1 MDSDEELGEVPTYR
15 GIPATM
21 ILINLLEENNVVELA
36 LYATCR
42 FYRQCLRSGSAQIL
56 GVYLYGVDD
65 KNTAQSLIES
75 PGVKEFIPLSLPAL
89 LEFKKLKNV
98 DIHSYKKAKELK
110 LSDVLWHCSK
120 IFANCKKQIS
130 SYKVILLTQ
139 LKITPI
145 VADQTP
151 TLKRV
156 RDLTDSNVDLVI
168 LNIAQTDYNIDS
180 FYINFLKEAYKGQD
194 PVLPEPIFDSIEIE
208 KVMYKESHRRLA
220 VSNLSF
226 EIAEGFSISVG
237 VYSLV
242 KKAGHNHHRK
252 INLDRESNAVVT
264 NVTKMTKVTIE
275 SEDIDSSSKELPLLN
290 SELLFSQEYG
300 GEHVEFSTDEIKSM
314 KNPFGPPMLR
324 LLGFKPVGII
334 CKEKW
339 FLKIG
344 YFLYPS
350 EKNIEGSTVAFN
362 AMHKACSDLDMVAI
376 CVLCT
381 RVNARPTIVALNP
394 CRNPNGLDVAIGFDV
409 IHIPFVENIRDLN
422 IEDEDESSIEP
433 AHKVVMKDL
442 LSSIQFDYK
451 PDMFANPK
459 LQSEYRAIE
468 AIALEEE
475 EIEPFVD
482 TTKPNSNFFQNVNEN
497 LFEEMFGPFGELA
510 IKRTASK
517 SASEGSKKSKLD
529 IDLGL
534 FQERLSKNHIEKYTV
549 SQLKEI
555 LQFNNIDGLPALTG
569 LKKAELVNLVYNHCK

>member
-21 ILINLLEENNVVELA
+21 ILINLLEDNNVVELA
-36 LYATCR
+36 LDATCR
-42 FYRQCLRSGSAQIL
+42 LYRQYLRSGSGQLL

-75 PGVKEFIPLSLPAL
+75 PGVKEIIPFSLPAL
-89 LEFKKLKNV
+89 LEFKRLKSL
-98 DIHSYKKAKELK
+98 DIHIYKKAKELK

-120 IFANCKKQIS
+120 TFANCKKQIS

-139 LKITPI
+139 LKQTPI

-194 PVLPEPIFDSIEIE
+194 PVLPEPIFDSLEIE
-208 KVMYKESHRRLA
+208 KIMYKESHRRLA

-237 VYSLV
+237 VYSLI
-242 KKAGHNHHRK
+242 KKAGYNHHRK
-252 INLDRESNAVVT
+252 INLDRENNAVVT
-264 NVTKMTKVTIE
+264 NVTKMTKVTTE
-275 SEDIDSSSKELPLLN
+275 SKDSPSKELPLLN
-290 SELLFSQEYG
+290 SELLFYQEYG
-300 GEHVEFSTDEIKSM
+300 GERVEFSTDEIKSM

-324 LLGFKPVGII
+324 LLGFKPVGNI

-339 FLKIG
+339 YLKMS
-344 YFLYPS
+344 YFLFPS
-350 EKNIEGSTVAFN
+350 ENNIEGSTVAFN
-362 AMHKACSDLDMVAI
+362 SMHKACSDLNMVAI

-394 CRNPNGLDVAIGFDV
+394 CKNPNGLDVAIGFDV

-442 LSSIQFDYK
+442 LNSIQFDYK

-475 EIEPFVD
+475 DIEPFVD
-482 TTKPNSNFFQNVNEN
+482 TTKPNSIYFQNLKEN

-510 IKRTASK
+510 TKRTASK
-517 SASEGSKKSKLD
+517 TASEGSKKSKLD

-534 FQERLSKNHIEKYTV
+534 FRERLSKNQIEKYTV

-555 LQFNNIDGLPALTG
+555 LQFNSIDGLPALTG